1 MDWFL
6 LALLCAFSQAS
17 ADAATKRYLWDYSAR
32 ELLLIRFGFS
42 GLLLAPLAVLNPLPP
57 VPVEFWG
64 WVAALVPLELLAMW
78 LYMLAIRDWP
88 LAHTLPYLAF
98 TPVFATLTG
107 MLLLGERVSAQGLV
121 GILLVVAGTYLLN
134 LEYLEKGGLRAW
146 LAPFRAMVR
155 ERGSRLMLGVAV
167 IYSLTSVMGKGA
179 LSYVSPQAFG
189 PFYWCLLG
197 ASSIVV
203 FSVARPDA
211 LRVMGRRPR
220 WHLVVG
226 VAMGV
231 MIITHFMALARVE
244 VAYMIAVKRTSLLFG
259 ILYGALLFRER
270 NLGRHVLAGALMSAG
285 VAVIVI

>member
-1 MDWFL
+1 MDWTL

-42 GLLLAPLAVLNPLPP
+42 GLLLVPLAVLNPLPP
-57 VPVEFWG
+57 VPVAFWG

-78 LYMLAIRDWP
+78 LYMRAIRDWP

-107 MLLLGERVSAQGLV
+107 TLLLGERVSAQGLV
-121 GILLVVAGTYLLN
+121 GILLVVAGAYLLN

-146 LAPFRAMVR
+146 LTPFRAIVR

-179 LSYVSPQAFG
+179 LRYVPPQSFG

-197 ASSIVV
+197 ASSVLLLCA
-203 FSVARPDA
+203 ARPGV

-270 NLGRHVLAGALMSAG
+270 NLGRHALAGALMCVG
-285 VAVIVI
+285 VAVILI